1 MGVLERFKKTKSAEM
16 IPVVLHLNAR
26 LQPVHRGELFE
37 DMLEAVLSKYDI
49 GTILGGGTSQM
60 PSGEISSCDIEL
72 SLRSD
77 YTERFRSFLCRI
89 DMIPKGSYL
98 LIGDERFEIGNIEGL
113 ALYLNGTE
121 LSEEVYLNSDINE
134 LIGLLDIAMENVG
147 KRMSYWEGNR
157 ETALY
162 YYGKSYDEMKEKISL
177 IIQTYPLCE
186 KCRVEQIA

>member
-1 MGVLERFKKTKSAEM
+1 
-16 IPVVLHLNAR
+16 
-26 LQPVHRGELFE
+26 
-37 DMLEAVLSKYDI
+37 
-49 GTILGGGTSQM
+49 M

-157 ETALY
+157 INLKLEVIVSRNWVSQ
-162 YYGKSYDEMKEKISL
+162 GVQFEKI
-177 IIQTYPLCE
+177 
-186 KCRVEQIA
+186 RNVFA